1 MTKFIRANRRIKRY
15 GCIPLALLLLSL
27 GTAHAA
33 SESCY
38 FRLSAPSS
46 TVLTVTGSEGWLA
59 WSNAAP
65 GTTTRIQRA
74 STMLQGGDWNEYA
87 RVISTNDSVIHR
99 VYDAHPPSG
108 MQFIPAGTF
117 IMGATTNMG
126 HAGYGM
132 EMPRHTV
139 TLDAFYMGETE
150 VTKREWDE
158 IYAWATN
165 NGYAFGAGAAKG
177 EDHPVHSVSWY
188 DVTLWCNAKS
198 EKEGLTPCYWT
209 TGTVW
214 RTGACINPD
223 SDWTANGYRLPTEAE
238 WEYAA
243 RGGIENRRFPWG
255 DTISQEQANYY
266 SYWSGGRPYY
276 DYDVSSTNRHHP
288 LYSIGSPYTTPYT
301 APVKSFPPNAY
312 GLYEVSGNVTE
323 WCWDWFADDYYSRSP
338 TNNPL
343 GTSYESLATNHYP
356 WASLNRVFRGGSWDG
371 TPDYS
376 RLSYRFRW
384 SPASAG
390 YTMGFRV
397 AKKAF

>member
-1 MTKFIRANRRIKRY
+1 MKKMCQGNRRIRAWY
-15 GCIPLALLLLSL
+15 RTVLLCSSTLWAGS
-27 GTAHAA
+27 GYAA
-33 SESCY
+33 DDSFY
-38 FRLSAPSS
+38 FRLSSPSS
-46 TVLTVTGSEGWLA
+46 TVLTVNNPDGWLS

-74 STMLQGGDWNEYA
+74 TTLLQGGDWNEYA
-87 RVISTNDSVIHR
+87 RVISTNESVIHR
-99 VYDAHPPSG
+99 AFDARPPSG
-108 MQFIPAGTF
+108 MKFIPAGTF

-132 EMPRHTV
+132 EMPQHRV

-158 IYAWATN
+158 VYAWATN
-165 NGYAFGAGAAKG
+165 NGYAFGVGGGKG

-188 DVTLWCNAKS
+188 DVTRWCNAKS
-198 EKEGLTPCYWT
+198 EKEGLSPCYWT
-209 TGTVW
+209 TGSVW
-214 RTGACINPD
+214 RTGNCINPD
-223 SDWTANGYRLPTEAE
+223 CDWTANGFRLPTEAE

-266 SYWSGGRPYY
+266 SYWSSGTSPYY
-276 DYDVSSTNRHHP
+276 DYDVNPTKDYNP
-288 LYSIGSPYTTPYT
+288 LYTNGYPFTT
-301 APVKSFPPNAY
+301 PVKSFAPNAY

-323 WCWDWFADDYYSRSP
+323 WCWDWFADDYYNRSP
-338 TNNPL
+338 TDNPL

-356 WASLNRVFRGGSWDG
+356 WASLNRVFRGGRWNG
-371 TPDYS
+371 TPDYC

-384 SPASAG
+384 PPDSCG
-390 YTMGFRV
+390 NTMGFRV
-397 AKKAF
+397 ARKAF